1 MYTTTASGSHV
12 RCNEL
17 YWNHGRFPHF
27 LGTSTSFSYT
37 FNNDVVKRWFNRDNK
52 KDEEPKKEDV
62 LAEPTIDPMTGEI
75 IEPEKPAEK
84 KTKKKKDEVTDD
96 GYLFAKIPWS
106 LSVSY
111 SLRYGAMGS
120 EWDEKRNYPKMG
132 FKHNLSF
139 SASIGLGSGWKA
151 STSLSYDVNAKK
163 MSYTSINVSRDL
175 HCWSMSASF
184 VPFGP
189 YKSYTFH
196 IGVNASML
204 ADLKYDKSSADAT
217 GKRIDWW

>member
-1 MYTTTASGSHV
+1 MPEEDPAA
-12 RCNEL
+12 
-17 YWNHGRFPHF
+17 
-27 LGTSTSFSYT
+27 
-37 FNNDVVKRWFNRDNK
+37 K
-52 KDEEPKKEDV
+52 KKKKKEDT
-62 LAEPTIDPMTGEI
+62 A
-75 IEPEKPAEK
+75 
-84 KTKKKKDEVTDD
+84 TDD

-111 SLRYGAMGS
+111 SLRYGAGS
-120 EWDEKRNYPKMG
+120 QWDEKRNYYKME
-132 FKHNLSF
+132 FRHNLSF

-163 MSYTSINVSRDL
+163 LAYSSINVTKDL

-204 ADLKYDKSSADAT
+204 KDLKYDKSSADAT
-217 GKRIDWW
+217 GKRVNWW

>member
-1 MYTTTASGSHV
+1 
-12 RCNEL
+12 
-17 YWNHGRFPHF
+17 
-27 LGTSTSFSYT
+27 
-37 FNNDVVKRWFNRDNK
+37 
-52 KDEEPKKEDV
+52 
-62 LAEPTIDPMTGEI
+62 MT
-75 IEPEKPAEK
+75 
-84 KTKKKKDEVTDD
+84 TKKKEKNKDNITDD

-111 SLRYGAMGS
+111 SLRYGANNS
-120 EWDEKRNYPKMG
+120 EWNEKRNYYKME
-132 FKHNLSF
+132 FRHNLSF

-151 STSLSYDVNAKK
+151 STSLSYDINAKK
-163 MSYTSINVSRDL
+163 LSYTSINVSRDL

-196 IGVNASML
+196 IGVNAGML
-204 ADLKYDKSSADAT
+204 ADLKYDTSSSDAT

>member
-1 MYTTTASGSHV
+1 MWELIFYAFTGITKFV
-12 RCNEL
+12 RLL
-17 YWNHGRFPHF
+17 YQHTNCKIGKKEKFVQVVYEDDNGETKT
-27 LGTSTSFSYT
+27 GTFE
-37 FNNDVVKRWFNRDNK
+37 
-52 KDEEPKKEDV
+52 DEKKED
-62 LAEPTIDPMTGEI
+62 TT
-75 IEPEKPAEK
+75 
-84 KTKKKKDEVTDD
+84 TDD

-111 SLRYGAMGS
+111 SLRYGAGS
-120 EWDEKRNYPKMG
+120 QWDEKRNYYKME
-132 FKHNLSF
+132 FRHNLSF

-217 GKRIDWW
+217 GKRINWW

>member
-1 MYTTTASGSHV
+1 MGLRT
-12 RCNEL
+12 EQ
-17 YWNHGRFPHF
+17 
-27 LGTSTSFSYT
+27 
-37 FNNDVVKRWFNRDNK
+37 
-52 KDEEPKKEDV
+52 EEV
-62 LAEPTIDPMTGEI
+62 LAEPTIDPLTGEI
-75 IEPEKPAEK
+75 IEQEKPTEK
-84 KTKKKKDEVTDD
+84 KPKKKDEVTDD

-111 SLRYGAMGS
+111 SLRYGAGN
-120 EWDEKRNYPKMG
+120 EWDEKRNYYKME
-132 FKHNLSF
+132 FRHNLSF

-217 GKRIDWW
+217 GKRINWW